1 MEELFDLEEIIQ
13 ECKALNNS
21 LINFLQSKLEVQQL
35 LHYIVEQRL
44 EDVVNIRAL

>member
-21 LINFLQSKLEVQQL
+21 LINFLQSKPEVQ
-35 LHYIVEQRL
+35 HYIVEQRL
-44 EDVVNIRAL
+44 EDVVNR